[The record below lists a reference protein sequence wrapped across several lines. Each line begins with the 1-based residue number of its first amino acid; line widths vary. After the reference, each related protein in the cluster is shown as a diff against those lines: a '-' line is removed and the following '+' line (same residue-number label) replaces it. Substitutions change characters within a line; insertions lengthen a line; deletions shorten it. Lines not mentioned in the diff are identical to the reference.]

1 MRALVEFLGE
11 SFGGSFGKSLGESRG
26 EPVRRRSRA
35 ASRCAAALTS
45 AAILL
50 ALCIATRAAHADD
63 AIATDTPEATVQSLH
78 RGLIA
83 ASQSSP
89 GASVE
94 DRYHKLEPL
103 IEKTHD
109 LGYIAEFAL
118 RKQWPMLSEADRR
131 RFIAAFEKLSVMT
144 YASRFKN
151 VTGNTFKNAGP
162 TTIEAGRAH
171 VLTAIA
177 RQGQPDV
184 SLDYM
189 LEQKQG
195 AWRII
200 NIIADGVSDLA
211 LKRAEYQRILGSGTL
226 DDLIKELEAQTARL
240 EHP

>member
-1 MRALVEFLGE
+1 MRAPIDYE
-11 SFGGSFGKSLGESRG
+11 RA
-26 EPVRRRSRA
+26 SRA
-35 ASRCAAALTS
+35 VAPCIAAL
-45 AAILL
+45 AATAFL
-50 ALCIATRAAHADD
+50 ALLSVAARGAHADEL
-63 AIATDTPEATVQSLH
+63 ISTDTPEATVASLH
-78 RGLIA
+78 RGLVT
-83 ASQSSP
+83 ASQSAP
-89 GASVE
+89 GASV
-94 DRYHKLEPL
+94 DARYRTLEPL

-118 RKQWPMLSEADRR
+118 RKQWPMLSEADRQ
-131 RFIAAFEKLSVMT
+131 RFVMAFEKLSVMT

-151 VTGNTFKNAGP
+151 VSASTFKSAGP
-162 TTIEAGRAH
+162 ATIESGRAH

-189 LEQKQG
+189 LEQKDG

-211 LKRAEYQRILGSGTL
+211 LKRAEYQRILGSGSI

-240 EHP
+240 EQP

>member
-1 MRALVEFLGE
+1 VARIAVLT
-11 SFGGSFGKSLGESRG
+11 
-26 EPVRRRSRA
+26 A
-35 ASRCAAALTS
+35 AAAL
-45 AAILL
+45 AAF
-50 ALCIATRAAHADD
+50 CIVPRGTHADD
-63 AIATDTPEATVQSLH
+63 AVSTDTPEATVASLH

-89 GASVE
+89 GASV
-94 DRYHKLEPL
+94 DARYRTLEPL

-109 LGYIAEFAL
+109 LRYIAEFAL
-118 RKQWPMLSEADRR
+118 RKQWPMLSETDRQ
-131 RFIAAFEKLSVMT
+131 RFVAAFEKLSVMT

-151 VTGNTFKNAGP
+151 VSANTFKSAGP
-162 TTIEAGRAH
+162 ATIESGRAH
-171 VLTAIA
+171 VLTTIP

-189 LEQKQG
+189 LEQKDG

-211 LKRAEYQRILGSGTL
+211 LKRAEYQRILGSGSI

-240 EHP
+240 EQP

>member
-1 MRALVEFLGE
+1 MPRIAVLT
-11 SFGGSFGKSLGESRG
+11 
-26 EPVRRRSRA
+26 A
-35 ASRCAAALTS
+35 AAAL
-45 AAILL
+45 AAF
-50 ALCIATRAAHADD
+50 CIVPRGTHADD
-63 AIATDTPEATVQSLH
+63 AVSTDTPEATVASLH

-89 GASVE
+89 GASV
-94 DRYHKLEPL
+94 DARYRTLEPL

-109 LGYIAEFAL
+109 LRYIAEFAL
-118 RKQWPMLSEADRR
+118 RKQWPMLSETDRQ
-131 RFIAAFEKLSVMT
+131 RFVAAFEKLSVMT

-151 VTGNTFKNAGP
+151 VSANTFKSAGP
-162 TTIEAGRAH
+162 ATIESGRAH
-171 VLTAIA
+171 VLTTIP

-189 LEQKQG
+189 LEQKDG

-211 LKRAEYQRILGSGTL
+211 LKRAEYQRILGSGSI

-240 EHP
+240 EQP

>member
-1 MRALVEFLGE
+1 MPRIAVLT
-11 SFGGSFGKSLGESRG
+11 
-26 EPVRRRSRA
+26 A
-35 ASRCAAALTS
+35 AAAL
-45 AAILL
+45 AAF
-50 ALCIATRAAHADD
+50 CIVPRGTHADD
-63 AIATDTPEATVQSLH
+63 AVSTDTPEATVASLH

-89 GASVE
+89 GASV
-94 DRYHKLEPL
+94 DARYRTLEPL

-109 LGYIAEFAL
+109 LRYIAEFAL
-118 RKQWPMLSEADRR
+118 RKQWPMLSETDRQ
-131 RFIAAFEKLSVMT
+131 RFVAAFEKLSVMT

-151 VTGNTFKNAGP
+151 VSANTFKSAGP
-162 TTIEAGRAH
+162 ATIESGRAH
-171 VLTAIA
+171 VLTTIP

-189 LEQKQG
+189 LEQKDG

-211 LKRAEYQRILGSGTL
+211 LKRAEYQRILGSGSL

-240 EHP
+240 EQP

>member
-1 MRALVEFLGE
+1 VPRIAVLT
-11 SFGGSFGKSLGESRG
+11 
-26 EPVRRRSRA
+26 A
-35 ASRCAAALTS
+35 AAAL
-45 AAILL
+45 AAF
-50 ALCIATRAAHADD
+50 CIVPRGTHADD
-63 AIATDTPEATVQSLH
+63 AVSTDTPEATVASLH

-89 GASVE
+89 GASV
-94 DRYHKLEPL
+94 DARYRTLEPL

-109 LGYIAEFAL
+109 LRYIAEFAL
-118 RKQWPMLSEADRR
+118 RKQWPMLSETDRQ
-131 RFIAAFEKLSVMT
+131 RFVAAFEKLSVMT

-151 VTGNTFKNAGP
+151 VSANTFKSAGP
-162 TTIEAGRAH
+162 ATIESGRAH
-171 VLTAIA
+171 VLTTIP

-189 LEQKQG
+189 LEQKDG

-211 LKRAEYQRILGSGTL
+211 LKRAEYQRILGSGSI

-240 EHP
+240 EQP

>member
-1 MRALVEFLGE
+1 MARIAVLT
-11 SFGGSFGKSLGESRG
+11 
-26 EPVRRRSRA
+26 A
-35 ASRCAAALTS
+35 AAAL
-45 AAILL
+45 AAF
-50 ALCIATRAAHADD
+50 CIVPRGTHADD
-63 AIATDTPEATVQSLH
+63 AVSTDTPEATVASLH

-89 GASVE
+89 GASV
-94 DRYHKLEPL
+94 DARYRTLEPL

-109 LGYIAEFAL
+109 LRYIAEFAL
-118 RKQWPMLSEADRR
+118 RKQWPMLSETDRQ
-131 RFIAAFEKLSVMT
+131 RFVAAFEKLSVMT

-151 VTGNTFKNAGP
+151 VSANTFKSAGP
-162 TTIEAGRAH
+162 ATIESGRAH
-171 VLTAIA
+171 VLTTIP

-189 LEQKQG
+189 LEQKDG

-211 LKRAEYQRILGSGTL
+211 LKRAEYQRILGSGSI

-240 EHP
+240 EQP

>member
-1 MRALVEFLGE
+1 V
-11 SFGGSFGKSLGESRG
+11 
-26 EPVRRRSRA
+26 SRA
-35 ASRCAAALTS
+35 GAAVPCMPVLVVAAVLAALGVT
-45 AAILL
+45 AR
-50 ALCIATRAAHADD
+50 ATYADD
-63 AIATDTPEATVQSLH
+63 AISTDTPEATVTSLH
-78 RGLIA
+78 HGLIA

-89 GASVE
+89 GASVD
-94 DRYHKLEPL
+94 DRYRKLEPL

-109 LGYIAEFAL
+109 LRYIAEFAL
-118 RKQWPMLSEADRR
+118 RKQWPMLSEMDRQ

-151 VTGNTFKNAGP
+151 VTERTFKSSGP
-162 TTIEAGRAH
+162 PTIESGRAH

-177 RQGQPDV
+177 RQAQPDV

-189 LEQKQG
+189 LEQKDG

-211 LKRAEYQRILGSGTL
+211 LKRAEYQRILGAGSL

-240 EHP
+240 EQP